1 MKLMFSTAFFTSA
14 LFAVAASAS
23 VTPTRRDIFAPPIT
37 SPTTG
42 TVWTVKTIQN
52 VTWDTS
58 NPPSPI
64 TDRNRSSI
72 RLIKSGG
79 QLPGKSFVLAD
90 QFDILLGSIEVEV
103 PWVVQGDDYSLVLFG
118 DSGNR
123 GEPFTITGGPSN

>member
-1 MKLMFSTAFFTSA
+1 MKLTFSTAFFTA
-14 LFAVAASAS
+14 LLAVTASAS
-23 VTPTRRDIFAPPIT
+23 VAPTRRDIFTPPIT

-79 QLPGKSFVLAD
+79 QLPVVLAD
-90 QFDILLGSIEVEV
+90 QFDIMLGWIEVEV
-103 PWVVQGDDYSLVLFG
+103 PWVIEGNDYSLVLFG

-123 GEPFTITGGPSN
+123 GKPFTITGGPSN

>member
-1 MKLMFSTAFFTSA
+1 MKLTFSTAFLTA
-14 LFAVAASAS
+14 LFAAAASAS
-23 VTPTRRDIFAPPIT
+23 VTPTRRDIFTPPIT
-37 SPTTG
+37 SPSTG

-72 RLIKSGG
+72 RLIKGV
-79 QLPGKSFVLAD
+79 VLAD
-90 QFDILLGSIEVEV
+90 QFDILLGSIEVQV
-103 PWVVQGDDYSLVLFG
+103 PWVSEGDDYSLALFG

-123 GEPFTITGGPSN
+123 GKSFTITGGPSN